1 MGYPNL
7 DRTPQTHNIREGFK
21 VALVLS
27 SHVKRDDKMCG
38 KIIGET
44 HVKYGT

>member
-21 VALVLS
+21 VALILS
-27 SHVKRDDKMCG
+27 SHVKREQDVRQDHRG
-38 KIIGET
+38 DT
-44 HVKYGT
+44 R